1 MIETNGSRPPPK
13 LETKTRTL
21 CRSDRRIAGKLTPT
35 NLEALRQIVRTAA
48 TTGQRLYP
56 VSRGRNYGYGS
67 FLPVENDCTVVDLA
81 AFDEIGELDR
91 DGMSVRIG
99 AGVTQ
104 RQLYDYLQVHAGDL
118 WFNVTGAGAE
128 TSVIGNGMERG
139 IGYAGDRTGELFA
152 HEVVLADGSL
162 HIPSEN
168 PDFAPWR
175 NQSAGPCLDGL
186 WSQSNLGIVTAARL
200 RLRIHQERECALV
213 MRGDFGPLLDVVRE
227 GFRARLLE
235 MPVHLGEPGRTE
247 RLGAGLLAKL
257 HGVEPAAE
265 HVRAVFPERGG
276 HAAVASLHGAARV
289 VDASWSELRRLMRAH
304 GVTAQRIAAHQI
316 GGTAKW
322 LRRLG
327 LRRQAERLAAVQPLL
342 ALSWGVPSDIGL
354 AALDPGGRADPNL
367 ARDGAIYLNAASAPT
382 PEAAIRV
389 QSIIGHHWPDVA
401 LTRIVA
407 DGHSL
412 LTIATLHFGEVQAAE
427 AHEAARATV
436 NALRAAG
443 FPPYR
448 LGINDPMPPPG
459 GLALRVKQ
467 CLDPARILAPGRYGL

>member
-1 MIETNGSRPPPK
+1 MLGTNGSSSQPM
-13 LETKTRTL
+13 LETKGRTL

-35 NLEALRQIVRTAA
+35 SLEELRQIVRTASE
-48 TTGQRLYP
+48 TKQRIYP

-67 FLPVENDCTVVDLA
+67 FLPVENDCTLVELA

-91 DGMSVRIG
+91 DSMSVRIG

-104 RQLYDYLQVHAGDL
+104 RQLYDYLQAHAANL

-128 TSVIGNGMERG
+128 TSVVGNGMERG
-139 IGYAGDRTGELFA
+139 IGYAGDRTDELFGL
-152 HEVVLADGSL
+152 EVMLADGSL

-175 NQSAGPCLDGL
+175 NQSAGPCFDGL

-200 RLRIHQERECALV
+200 RLRVRQERECAIV
-213 MRGDFGPLLDVVRE
+213 MRGGFGPLLDVVRE
-227 GFRARLLE
+227 AFRARLLE
-235 MPVHLGEPGRTE
+235 MPVHLSEPGRTE

-257 HGVEPAAE
+257 HGREPTAE
-265 HVRAVFPERGG
+265 HVQAVFPENGG
-276 HAAVASLHGAARV
+276 HSALAALHGTARV
-289 VDASWSELRRLMRAH
+289 VDASWSELRQLMRAH

-316 GGTAKW
+316 VGTGKW

-354 AALDPGGRADPNL
+354 AALDPDGRADPNL
-367 ARDGAIYLNAASAPT
+367 ARDGAIYLNATSAT
-382 PEAAIRV
+382 THESAIRV
-389 QSIIGHHWPDVA
+389 QSIFNHHWRNVA
-401 LTRIVA
+401 LTRIIS

-412 LTIATLHFGEVQAAE
+412 LTIATLHFGELQAAE
-427 AHEAARATV
+427 AQEAARATV

-448 LGINDPMPPPG
+448 LGINDPMPAAG
-459 GLALRVKQ
+459 GLALKMKES
-467 CLDPARILAPGRYGL
+467 LDPGRILAPGRYGL